1 MKRAFLFVAF
11 TASIGA
17 QTTVNGGRDYKG
29 TLKASGS
36 LSEVDF
42 SSAGAT
48 APAKAG
54 TLASRPA
61 SCKQGQVY
69 FATDVEA
76 GQNLYFCTA
85 TGSPGVWTQMSG
97 TAAGATATGPG
108 APSGACAPPAMYIDT
123 ASQDLWFC
131 GATNFWKQSA
141 ADVVGVTTAY
151 QSPLQNGPDSTKII
165 TGATHGFAT
174 TALLVGVYDDASPRN
189 AIPAGWKVNP
199 ANYDVTVTFSGPQ
212 SNYYVVINGGVG
224 PQGARGATGPAGPAP
239 SGTGIVRVTSG
250 SAGLAVAGTDYA
262 TATNGTTGQALTSNG
277 AGGFGTPATLATVAT
292 SGSAADLGTGTL
304 PAERLPGPG
313 VSTKGGVQAQDCT
326 GTGHVLSINSDGTST
341 CSQDNGLGAATGTGI
356 LCWQGGSSGQTC
368 ISVGSTAGSSIG
380 YLYPSVAGTAG
391 QVLSDSGVVT
401 CPSDWGAPPTGL
413 AYPTVCHQMAWISW
427 PTFNQNTTGNAAT
440 ATALNATPTQCD
452 AGYYP
457 SGIDIHGNAQNCT
470 AAGTGTG
477 TGGGG
482 GVLAMPTFSPTG
494 GSYGSSQSVTISGPP
509 GATICYNTTGSPAGS
524 SGTCSGG
531 SATYSS
537 AITVS
542 ATSTLYAIATQSGQT
557 NSGVASAVYTISAPA
572 GAAPVRVNTGS
583 PVSGWSSGQAYDLG
597 FTTGSASGE
606 FLIAT
611 VNVRDASIATATLI
625 PSGASPTGCTATS
638 QADATVQQCYWLGV
652 APGTTGISI
661 TYSSNSAH
669 MFVAMEYTGVSGL
682 DASSGSR
689 CLTSSSSTVTSLS
702 CSVVT
707 TAANELIVA
716 GLAGANWDYTPIAAS
731 SGTLIMQGD
740 YNNATIYGGLLELA
754 APTAGSHTP
763 AFSFPGGLGPAMWVI
778 TLKP

>member
-1 MKRAFLFVAF
+1 MKRAILLVVFA
-11 TASIGA
+11 AQIGA

-29 TLKASGS
+29 ILKTSGS
-36 LSEVDF
+36 ISEVDF
-42 SSAGAT
+42 SAAGAT

-61 SCKQGQVY
+61 ACRQGQVY

-97 TAAGATATGPG
+97 TAAGTAASGAG
-108 APSGACAPPAMYIDT
+108 APSGVCAPPAMYIDT
-123 ASQDLWFC
+123 ANQDLWFC

-141 ADVVGVTTAY
+141 TNVVGVTSAY
-151 QSPLQNGPDSTKII
+151 MSPLQAGPDSTKTIM
-165 TGATHGFAT
+165 GATHGFAT
-174 TALLVGVYDDASPRN
+174 TALLVAAYDDASPRN
-189 AIPAGWKVNP
+189 AIPVGWKVNP
-199 ANYDVTVTFSGPQ
+199 SNYDVTLTFPSSQ

-224 PQGARGATGPAGPAP
+224 PQGSRGATGAAGPAP

-262 TATNGTTGQALTSNG
+262 AATNGTTGQALTSNG
-277 AGGFGTPATLATVAT
+277 AGGFGTPSTLATVAT
-292 SGSAADLGTGTL
+292 SGSAADLGMGTL

-313 VSTKGGVQAQDCT
+313 VSTKGGVQATDCT
-326 GTGHVLSINSDGTST
+326 GTGHVVSINSDGSST
-341 CSQDNGLGAATGTGI
+341 CTQDNGLGAATGTGI
-356 LCWQGGSSGQTC
+356 LCWQGGTSGQTC
-368 ISVGSTAGSSIG
+368 ISVGTAAGSSIG
-380 YLYPSVAGTAG
+380 YLYPSTAGTAG

-413 AYPTVCHQMAWISW
+413 AYPTVCHQMVWMSW

-457 SGIDIHGNAQNCT
+457 RGIDIHGNAQNCT
-470 AAGTGTG
+470 AAGTGAVA
-477 TGGGG
+477 
-482 GVLAMPTFSPTG
+482 GVLATPTFSPVA
-494 GSYGSSQSVTISGPP
+494 GSYSSSQNVTISGPA

-531 SATYSS
+531 STTYSS
-537 AITVS
+537 AVTVS
-542 ATSTLYAIATQSGQT
+542 ATSTLYAIATQSGET
-557 NSGVASAVYTISAPA
+557 NSAAGSAAYTISGSA
-572 GAAPVRVNTGS
+572 GAAPVRVNAS
-583 PVSGWSSGQAYDLG
+583 SAVSGWNGGQIYDLG

-611 VNVRDASIATATLI
+611 FDMRDAVVSTATLI
-625 PSGASPTGCTATS
+625 PGGASPTGCTSTAQS
-638 QADATVQQCYWLGV
+638 DATVQQCYWLAV
-652 APGTTGISI
+652 ASGTTGISVA
-661 TYSSNSAH
+661 YSANSAH
-669 MFVAMEYTGVSGL
+669 IFVAAEYTGVSGL

-689 CLTSSSSTVTSLS
+689 CLTNSSSTVTSMS
-702 CSVVT
+702 CSVIT
-707 TAANELIVA
+707 TGANEVVLA
-716 GLAGANWDYTPIAAS
+716 GLAGANWDYTPISAS
-731 SGTLIMQGD
+731 TGTLIAQAD
-740 YNNATIYGGLLELA
+740 YSGATIYGGLLELS
-754 APTAGSHTP
+754 APTAGSYTP

-778 TLKP
+778 ALKP